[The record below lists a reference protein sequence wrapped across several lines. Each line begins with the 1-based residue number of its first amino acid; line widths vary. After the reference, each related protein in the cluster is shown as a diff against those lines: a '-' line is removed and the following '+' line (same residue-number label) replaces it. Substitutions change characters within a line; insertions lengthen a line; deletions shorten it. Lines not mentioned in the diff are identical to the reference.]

1 MSRGWGGEGVGE
13 LERGNVGPG
22 QGLLVVQ
29 RALIKAT
36 CSWFCLESKKP
47 GELVV
52 VFTNTA
58 NYWVFFFF
66 FWKLGSRRDDID
78 LSRSPSVAC

>member
-1 MSRGWGGEGVGE
+1 MSLGGVGGRE
-13 LERGNVGPG
+13 NWRETPLGPG
-22 QGLLVVQ
+22 QGLLVGQ
-29 RALIKAT
+29 RALIKTT

-58 NYWVFFFF
+58 NYRVGPFFYYYS
-66 FWKLGSRRDDID
+66 GN
-78 LSRSPSVAC
+78 